1 MRDIQHFL
9 WIAIP
14 AAIIFSC
21 FLPYRKRALQ
31 AMRLQ
36 SSTLRETA
44 LILFVMTVSGI
55 GALKLWP
62 VYYQE
67 PTSGLWGDIELL
79 VDRPAWDTMLNLIPF
94 SMFSE
99 YITAWKVYGSA
110 DLLSITAN
118 VLGNILLF
126 MPLGFLPALLF
137 RKVTW
142 KHALQIGFAISLLTE
157 VGQYFIMRNASV
169 DDIIL
174 NLVGSICGYL
184 LYLFLHRRFSLFFG
198 KFQCKKLDEYSQK
211 T

>member
-31 AMRLQ
+31 AMGLH

-62 VYYQE
+62 VSYQE

-79 VDRPAWDTMLNLIPF
+79 VNRPAWDSMLNLIPF
-94 SMFSE
+94 SMIID
-99 YITAWKVYGSA
+99 YIKCCTTYGSS
-110 DLLSITAN
+110 DLLTITIN
-118 VLGNILLF
+118 ILGNILLF

-137 RKVTW
+137 RNTTW
-142 KHALQIGFAISLLTE
+142 KHALQISFTVSLLTE

-174 NLVGSICGYL
+174 NIVGSICGYFIYTL
-184 LYLFLHRRFSLFFG
+184 LYKHFPKVTE
-198 KFQCKKLDEYSQK
+198 KFQCCKIREISPI
-211 T
+211 